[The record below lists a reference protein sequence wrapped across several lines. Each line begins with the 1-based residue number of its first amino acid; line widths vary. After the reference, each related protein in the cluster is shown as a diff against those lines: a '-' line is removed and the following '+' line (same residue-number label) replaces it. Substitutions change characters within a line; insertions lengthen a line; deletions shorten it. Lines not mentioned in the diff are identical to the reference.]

1 MNDISTKINL
11 VLKDRK
17 DKDPEKSYVAS
28 LNKKGL
34 NHACNKIEEEA
45 NELVNA
51 LTNENKERVIS
62 EAADLW
68 FHSLVAL
75 SMKNLSSDDILNELE
90 KRFGI
95 SGHEEKNKRNA

>member
-1 MNDISTKINL
+1 MNDILTKINL

-62 EAADLW
+62 
-68 FHSLVAL
+68 
-75 SMKNLSSDDILNELE
+75 
-90 KRFGI
+90 
-95 SGHEEKNKRNA
+95 